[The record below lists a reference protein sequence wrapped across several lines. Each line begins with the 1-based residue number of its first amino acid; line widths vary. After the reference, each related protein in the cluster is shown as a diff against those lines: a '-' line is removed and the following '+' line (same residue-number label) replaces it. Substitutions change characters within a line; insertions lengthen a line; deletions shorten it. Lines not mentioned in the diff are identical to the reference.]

1 MNSLFNETVASYY
14 LRKQML
20 LDLISLL
27 EGNLT
32 ALLNETID
40 WVSILAGVL
49 YDVEALL
56 EKVITMLIS

>member
-1 MNSLFNETVASYY
+1 VNSLFNETVASYY

>member
-1 MNSLFNETVASYY
+1 MNSFFNETVASYY

-32 ALLNETID
+32 ALLKATIEY
-40 WVSILAGVL
+40 IALEAGVI
-49 YDVEALL
+49 YDGEALL
-56 EKVITMLIS
+56 EKLITLLIS

>member
-1 MNSLFNETVASYY
+1 MNSWFNETVASYY

-32 ALLNETID
+32 ALLTGTID
-40 WVSILAGVL
+40 WIAILAGVL